1 LEDDVGWKLAI
12 ISSTTEHYHE
22 PVFLIACL
30 FMETVLE
37 SLLVIV
43 VSAGVGYCCFS
54 RCWLLLLQQV
64 LVIVASA
71 GNSNVSGV

>member
-1 LEDDVGWKLAI
+1 LENDVGWKLAI
-12 ISSTTEHYHE
+12 ISSTTEHYYE

-43 VSAGVGYCCFS
+43 VSAGATITNTY
-54 RCWLLLLQQV
+54 
-64 LVIVASA
+64 
-71 GNSNVSGV
+71 